1 MMTGRPTGPR
11 RLTTGATLTLAALL
25 TACACR
31 PDAQLHQR
39 PAGLSDLPESLLV
52 GIACIEIL
60 PPPRHALPDR

>member
-11 RLTTGATLTLAALL
+11 RLATVATLTLAALA

-31 PDAQLHQR
+31 PDAQLHQK
-39 PAGLSDLPESLLV
+39 PEGLSALPESLLV

-60 PPPRHALPDR
+60 PPPREHRP

>member
-1 MMTGRPTGPR
+1 MMIGRPTGPR
-11 RLTTGATLTLAALL
+11 RLASVVTLTLAALL

-31 PDAQLHQR
+31 PDAQLHQK

-60 PPPRHALPDR
+60 PPARGPGP

>member
-11 RLTTGATLTLAALL
+11 RLTMAATLTHAALV

-31 PDAQLHQR
+31 PDAQLHQK

-52 GIACIEIL
+52 GIACNEIL
-60 PPPRHALPDR
+60 PPGREPRP